1 MTTMMKTNSNT
12 KIAIVQFGHKPR
24 EEELKA
30 NSRILTR
37 RGIVDWY
44 FFDET
49 ADRDF
54 EVAALRPHYD
64 FIYECIDIE
73 NFEEIK
79 NEKDI

>member
-1 MTTMMKTNSNT
+1 MTMMKTNLNT
-12 KIAIVQFGHKPR
+12 KIAIVQFGYKPR
-24 EEELKA
+24 EEEIKA
-30 NSRILTR
+30 NSKILTR

-54 EVAALRPHYD
+54 EIAALRPHYD

-73 NFEEIK
+73 NFKEIK